1 MADIILAEDN
11 SDLVKKA
18 AEAAIK
24 RALEIVGGKAE
35 SYAKE
40 ELNRVV
46 YSTPE
51 GWYRRTGALRNSI
64 SHRVDDHTAVVYSGI
79 SYAPYVE
86 LGTGKEYSPP
96 PEWMEV
102 HAERGS
108 GQDRWFYQDAEGNWH
123 VGYPQKGRPFLRPAI
138 ENHLDE
144 YNKII
149 ENELRKG

>member
-1 MADIILAEDN
+1 MAYIIIAEDN

-51 GWYRRTGALRNSI
+51 GWYRRTGALRNSMT
-64 SHRVDDHTAVVYSGI
+64 HRVNDHTVEVGSNI
-79 SYAPYVE
+79 HYAPYVE

-96 PEWMEV
+96 PKWIEA
-102 HAERGS
+102 HGERGS
-108 GQDRWFYQDAEGNWH
+108 GQDKWFYQDAEGNWH